1 MEQLMKP
8 HEIIHKETGQVVG
21 TYATY
26 EAAYAAYEKL
36 GTGND
41 GMTDHAIGPVMVY
54 DETSRTYVQKETL

>member
-26 EAAYAAYEKL
+26 EAAYAAYKKL
-36 GTGND
+36 GWE
-41 GMTDHAIGPVMVY
+41 MTEHAIGPVMVY
-54 DETSRTYVQKETL
+54 DKTARTYVQKETL